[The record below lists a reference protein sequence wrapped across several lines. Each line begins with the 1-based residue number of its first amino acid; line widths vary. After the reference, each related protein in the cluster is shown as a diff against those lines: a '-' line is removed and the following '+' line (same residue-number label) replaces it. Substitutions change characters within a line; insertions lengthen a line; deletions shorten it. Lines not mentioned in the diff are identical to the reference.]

1 MTAEP
6 LSPPGRRSRPVI
18 VLALLALLTAQLAVQ
33 LHVLGHA
40 RASSDSSGLP
50 DRHTRLCVDCAV
62 AVPLL
67 AMVGGAPQLLAA
79 VPHRPVSTLP
89 AAAATPEGFESR
101 YAFRSRAPPA

>member
-1 MTAEP
+1 
-6 LSPPGRRSRPVI
+6 LRPVI
-18 VLALLALLTAQLAVQ
+18 LLALLALLTAQLAVQ

-40 RASSDSSGLP
+40 RASTDSSGLP

-79 VPHRPVSTLP
+79 VPHGPVSALP
-89 AAAATPEGFESR
+89 VAATAPEALEPR
-101 YAFRSRAPPA
+101 YAFRSRAPPV